1 MKGWLCTLI
10 ALGLSL
16 GFVFTI
22 PKDAPNIHPLLRGL
36 NPDENDHVTYAQK
49 IRETG
54 ALVRFPAKEIQAV
67 RDRGE
72 TESDELRTF
81 AETHQP
87 PLYYALG
94 ALLGGS
100 LLALRLLSALCGA
113 LTVFLAYHAARQLF
127 PAKEEIA
134 WGTAGLMATLPA
146 AAQLAGA
153 ASNDALTT
161 LLCTGVFW
169 RLGLLVRQG
178 MTKKDALI
186 LALWLGA
193 GLWTKLT
200 VLQLFPLV
208 ILATL
213 ISRRNRKNFPLRPR
227 NEDQPGYPAAGW
239 WVAEGNEVGGGM
251 AWGPGGLLALVGALL
266 LASPWLGRNFLLYGD
281 PFNLKIFPL
290 TAPLGTP
297 TPASMQAIPQLGLT
311 SGSYFL
317 LVLERSFATFHYLLP
332 PNKLWPQSG
341 PLLVAAG
348 IALSGLV
355 GAFKLRGDRVVWL
368 CLAAPL
374 LLLPFFVRFNQQF
387 FQAQGRYFHPALFPV
402 ALLTVAGISAL
413 AGERWRGRVIFGV
426 CVVWFLLSL
435 LQIATRCQA
444 L

>member
-1 MKGWLCTLI
+1 MKKAILCAFV
-10 ALGLSL
+10 ALGLAL
-16 GFVFTI
+16 GFAFTI
-22 PKDAPNIHPLLRGL
+22 PQDAPNLHPLLRGL
-36 NPDENDHVTYAQK
+36 NPDENDHVTYARK

-72 TESDELRTF
+72 TESDELRAL

-113 LTVFLAYHAARQLF
+113 LTVFLAYHAARQLL
-127 PAKEEIA
+127 PGREEMA

-178 MTKKDALI
+178 MTKKDTLI

-208 ILATL
+208 ILAAL
-213 ISRRNRKNFPLRPR
+213 ISRRETVPAVNDGSPKTKPSGLSEFGSPLL
-227 NEDQPGYPAAGW
+227 
-239 WVAEGNEVGGGM
+239 
-251 AWGPGGLLALVGALL
+251 GLGAALL
-266 LASPWLGRNFLLYGD
+266 FASPWLGRNFLLYGD
-281 PFNLKIFPL
+281 PFNVKIFPL
-290 TAPLGTP
+290 TAPLTTP
-297 TPASMQAIPQLGLT
+297 TPTSMQAIPQLGLN

-341 PLLVAAG
+341 PLLLSAG

-355 GAFKLRGDRVVWL
+355 GALKLRGERVLWL

-374 LLLPFFVRFNQQF
+374 VLLPFFVRFNQQF

-402 ALLTVAGISAL
+402 ALLTVAGIYAL

>member
-1 MKGWLCTLI
+1 LKGWLCALV

-16 GFVFTI
+16 GFVFAI
-22 PKDAPNIHPLLRGL
+22 PQDAAGLHPLLRGL
-36 NPDENDHVTYAQK
+36 NPDENDHMTYARK

-54 ALVRFPAKEIQAV
+54 GLVRFPAKEIQAV

-72 TESDELRTF
+72 AESDELRAL

-87 PLYYALG
+87 PLYYVLG

-100 LLALRLLSALCGA
+100 LLALRLLSALLGA
-113 LTVFLAYHAARQLF
+113 LTVFLAYRAARQLF
-127 PAKEEIA
+127 PEREEIA

-178 MTKKDALI
+178 ATKKDTLV

-208 ILATL
+208 LVALILSPPRGTGL
-213 ISRRNRKNFPLRPR
+213 EKQTPPMIS
-227 NEDQPGYPAAGW
+227 
-239 WVAEGNEVGGGM
+239 
-251 AWGPGGLLALVGALL
+251 GPGAIALAFLI
-266 LASPWLGRNFLLYGD
+266 ASPWLGRNFLLYGD

-297 TPASMQAIPQLGLT
+297 TPASMQAIPQLGLNP
-311 SGSYFL
+311 GSYFL
-317 LVLERSFATFHYLLP
+317 LVLERSFATFHYILP
-332 PNKLWPQSG
+332 PGKLWPQTG
-341 PLLVAAG
+341 PLLVAVG

-355 GAFKLRGDRVVWL
+355 GAVKLRSDRVLWL

-374 LLLPFFVRFNQQF
+374 VLLPFFGRFNLQF
-387 FQAQGRYFHPALFPV
+387 FQAQGRYFHPALFPI
-402 ALLTVAGISAL
+402 ALLTVAGLGAL
-413 AGERWRGRVIFGV
+413 AGARWRGRVIFGV